1 MKKNKVYVAI
11 SIIFVMAF
19 FAGNLDYPK
28 LAKNFQLS
36 IFNLKFLDVPFK
48 LGLDLQG
55 GTHLVYEADL
65 STVAKEDYDSSMQGL
80 RDVIER
86 RVNFFGV
93 SEPIVQVEETAG
105 HQRLIVELAGVVDP
119 AQAIKMIGQT
129 PYLEFKEQKE
139 NYREIIEK
147 NQKAEETGEG
157 QMEDPFAPALLTG
170 KYLKK
175 AELGFDQTTSYQA
188 LVSIQFND
196 EGAKIFEEL
205 TKKNIGKPLAIFID
219 GLPISIPTVQEA
231 ISGGKAQISGD
242 FTVEEAKSLARNLNA
257 GALPLP
263 ISLISQQS
271 VGPTLGKISL
281 EESLMAG
288 IFGLLAV
295 VIFMIVFYRLPGLF
309 ASLALIIYAILN
321 LALFKLIPVTLTLAG
336 MGGFILSIG
345 MAVDGNILIFSR
357 MREELRQG
365 RPFSAALEEGFRRA
379 WPAIWDGNFTLL
391 IAALILFWLGSSF
404 VKGFAVTLI
413 IGTLLSMFSA
423 IFITKNFL
431 RVFVGTKLEKV
442 KILWQ

>member
-404 VKGFAVTLI
+404 VKGFALTLI

-431 RVFVGTKLEKV
+431 RVFVGTKLEKI

>member
-295 VIFMIVFYRLPGLF
+295 VIFMIVFYRLPGFF

>member
-1 MKKNKVYVAI
+1 MKKNKVYI
-11 SIIFVMAF
+11 TIFIIFVMAF
-19 FAGNLDYPK
+19 FAGNLDYPQF
-28 LAKNFQLS
+28 LNLNYLPAK
-36 IFNLKFLDVPFK
+36 DFK

-80 RDVIER
+80 RDFIER

-93 SEPIVQVEETAG
+93 SEPVVQVEETAG

-357 MREELRQG
+357 MREEMKAG
-365 RPFSAALEEGFRRA
+365 KNFSAALEEGFRRA
-379 WPAIWDGNFTLL
+379 WPA
-391 IAALILFWLGSSF
+391 
-404 VKGFAVTLI
+404 
-413 IGTLLSMFSA
+413 
-423 IFITKNFL
+423 
-431 RVFVGTKLEKV
+431 
-442 KILWQ
+442 